1 MIAKTLIPL
10 ALANALLV
18 SAPAVPDLLKA
29 PPAIINETISMQT
42 GLYVRTGG
50 VGDLKH
56 GDIIAMPMNQN
67 AKDYLRDRLGYP
79 DDTLLLKRVVALP
92 GETVCRHAGTVTVP
106 GRQAHA
112 ERRDSRGTLLP
123 FWTGC
128 HTLLPT
134 EVFVLGDHPAS
145 FDSRYFGPVRIIALS
160 GTYREVVSW

>member
-1 MIAKTLIPL
+1 MIAKTLIPI

-67 AKDYLRDRLGYP
+67 AKDYLRDRMGYP
-79 DDTLLLKRVVALP
+79 ADTMLLKRVVALP
-92 GETVCRHAGTVTVP
+92 GETVCRQAGTVTVP
-106 GRQAHA
+106 GRQVHA
-112 ERRDSRGTLLP
+112 ERRDSQGTLLP

-145 FDSRYFGPVRIIALS
+145 FDSRYFGPVRISALS